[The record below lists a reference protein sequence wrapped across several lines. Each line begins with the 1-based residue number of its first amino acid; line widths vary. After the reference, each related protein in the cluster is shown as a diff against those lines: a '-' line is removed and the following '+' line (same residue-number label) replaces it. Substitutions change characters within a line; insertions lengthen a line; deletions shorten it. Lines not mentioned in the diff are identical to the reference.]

1 MSATDYQSGHHSIT
15 YTRPSTIESLA
26 AEKLTQAHP
35 DLGTIDLSYDVAL
48 DELPD

>member
-1 MSATDYQSGHHSIT
+1 MSATDYQSDHHAIT

-26 AEKLTQAHP
+26 AEQLAHANT
-35 DLGTIDLSYDVAL
+35 DLGPIDLSYDVAM